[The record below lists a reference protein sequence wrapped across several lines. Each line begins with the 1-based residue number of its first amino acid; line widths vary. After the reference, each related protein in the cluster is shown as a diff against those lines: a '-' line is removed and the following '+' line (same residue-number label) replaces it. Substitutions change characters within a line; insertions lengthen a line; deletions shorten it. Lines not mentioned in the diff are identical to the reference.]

1 MPESDKKDKT
11 MTVQDPYRSYNFKLL
26 IGDMTEGHF
35 MECSGMGVK
44 IESISYREA
53 GNNQVVRK
61 IPGPVEYG
69 DIELKYGLTD
79 SRVLWDWF
87 MSGVNGNIERK
98 NVSIQLLDS
107 SGSLPVMQWDLINAW
122 ASEWKGAELDAM
134 GKEIAIESVTLVYE
148 TLQRAGQSGGSGD
161 KK

>member
-1 MPESDKKDKT
+1 MPANDKNDKT
-11 MTVQDPYRSYNFKLL
+11 MAVQDPYRSYNFKLL

-87 MSGVNGNIERK
+87 MTGVNGNIERK
-98 NVSIQLLDS
+98 NVSIQLLNS

-122 ASEWKGAELDAM
+122 ASEWTGAELDAM

-148 TLQRAGQSGGSGD
+148 ALQRAGQSGGNGD

>member
-1 MPESDKKDKT
+1 MPANDKNDKT
-11 MTVQDPYRSYNFKLL
+11 MAVQDPYRSYNFKLL

-107 SGSLPVMQWDLINAW
+107 AGSLPVMQWDLINAW
-122 ASEWKGAELDAM
+122 ASEWTGAELDAM

-148 TLQRAGQSGGSGD
+148 TLQRAGQSGENGD

>member
-1 MPESDKKDKT
+1 
-11 MTVQDPYRSYNFKLL
+11 
-26 IGDMTEGHF
+26 
-35 MECSGMGVK
+35 
-44 IESISYREA
+44 
-53 GNNQVVRK
+53 
-61 IPGPVEYG
+61 
-69 DIELKYGLTD
+69 
-79 SRVLWDWF
+79 

-148 TLQRAGQSGGSGD
+148 TLQRAGQSGENGD

>member
-1 MPESDKKDKT
+1 MPEKKQGGNELA
-11 MTVQDPYRSYNFKLL
+11 VQDPYRSYNFKLL

-44 IESISYREA
+44 IETISYREA

-79 SRVLWDWF
+79 SRNLWDWF
-87 MSGVNGNIERK
+87 MGGVSGNIERK

-107 SGSLPVMQWDLINAW
+107 SGSTPVMQWDLINAW
-122 ASEWKGAELDAM
+122 ASEWKGAHLDAM

-148 TLQRAGQSGGSGD
+148 TMQRADQSGGEND
-161 KK
+161 KQ

>member
-1 MPESDKKDKT
+1 MPANDKNDKT
-11 MTVQDPYRSYNFKLL
+11 MAVQDPYRSYNFKLL

-87 MSGVNGNIERK
+87 MTGVNGNIERK
-98 NVSIQLLDS
+98 NVSIQLLNS

-122 ASEWKGAELDAM
+122 ASEWTGAELDAM

-148 TLQRAGQSGGSGD
+148 TLQRAGQSGGNGD